1 MTALGW
7 STHRARV
14 SEGTLLIEVPEGSWG
29 SFGRSLSA
37 MEITAIAGT
46 DKNAERFN
54 VLKENTAN

>member
-1 MTALGW
+1 
-7 STHRARV
+7 
-14 SEGTLLIEVPEGSWG
+14 LIEVPEGSWG